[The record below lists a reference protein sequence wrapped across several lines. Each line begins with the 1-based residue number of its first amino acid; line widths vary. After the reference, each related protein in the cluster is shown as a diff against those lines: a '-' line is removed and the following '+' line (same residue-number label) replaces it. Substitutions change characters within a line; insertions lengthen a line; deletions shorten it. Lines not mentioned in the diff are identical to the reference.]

1 MTTVLN
7 MPRFG
12 LDDARAMQDPYPVY
26 RELRDHGPVCRGG
39 PGQWVFSRH
48 AEVSALLRDPRL
60 GREFPEEYQAM
71 SVGEGPAND
80 YLRRIIID
88 RDPPDHTRLRRLLTK
103 SLNPAMVRALREPIS
118 TLVDGVLDQFAD
130 EGELDLVSDLAVP
143 VPMMVMS
150 ELLGIPVADRATI
163 ARWSTSLAQAFAVF
177 IPEDK
182 RREAHESVVQLR
194 AYMSELL
201 GERRGRPGEDLLSR
215 MVTAVKDGAE
225 PLSDDEIIDN
235 ALFVYY
241 AGFETTTNVIA
252 TGGDLLVRQ
261 PHTQRQLREDPGT
274 VTTALEEFMRYDA
287 PIHATTRMAT
297 ETMEVAGHTIRKG
310 RVVVL
315 LLASANHDE
324 RVFPDP
330 GRADVTRAPNPHVS
344 FGGGV
349 HHCLGAALARVE
361 GAVVF
366 ERLIARFADIEAA
379 GESVW
384 NPSGGGFRFPYWA
397 YRSVPVRVRPV

>member
-12 LDDARAMQDPYPVY
+12 LDDARAMKDPYPVY
-26 RELRDHGPVCRGG
+26 RELRDYGPVCRGG

-60 GREFPEEYQAM
+60 GREFPEDYQAV

-88 RDPPDHTRLRRLLTK
+88 RDPPDHTRLRWLLTK
-103 SLNPAMVRALREPIS
+103 SLNPAMVRALREPIAK
-118 TLVDGVLDQFAD
+118 LVDGLLDRFAD

-150 ELLGIPVADRATI
+150 ELLDIPAADREAI

-182 RREAHESVVQLR
+182 RREAHESVVHLR
-194 AYMSELL
+194 NYMSELL
-201 GERRGRPGEDLLSR
+201 TERRRRPGEDLLSR
-215 MVTAVKDGAE
+215 MITAVKDGTD
-225 PLSDDEIIDN
+225 PLSDEEIIDN

-252 TGGDLLVRQ
+252 TGSDLLVRQ
-261 PHTQRQLREDPGT
+261 PHTQRQLREDPGAAP
-274 VTTALEEFMRYDA
+274 TALEEFMRYDA
-287 PIHATTRMAT
+287 PIHATTRLVT

-324 RVFPDP
+324 RVFADP
-330 GRADVTRAPNPHVS
+330 GRADLTRSPNPHVS

-366 ERLIARFADIEAA
+366 ERLTARFADIEAA
-379 GESVW
+379 GDSVW
-384 NPSGGGFRFPYWA
+384 ESSGGGFRFPYWA
-397 YRSVPVRVRPV
+397 YRSVPVKVRAA